1 MRAYRCIN
9 AAWTVQFAIG
19 NFTGDLLIQRF
30 AHTVQALE
38 LVLTRIVVLT
48 GQLINRRQR
57 MGVVGG
63 ELRVDQIRYRKQF
76 FRTGQIGNVGVDL
89 TGIDRIT
96 FQTVHLRT
104 FDFAIPVG
112 ALNQTDHQATA
123 AARGEVNQVVDN
135 IRAALLVGLNNK
147 ADTVPARQFRFKAQ
161 FFQQIEG
168 DLQSVGLFSIDI
180 DTDVVLAGQQS
191 KRLQTRIEFIH
202 HAVILRAAITR
213 MQRRQLDRNARPFI
227 DAATI

>member
-1 MRAYRCIN
+1 
-9 AAWTVQFAIG
+9 
-19 NFTGDLLIQRF
+19 
-30 AHTVQALE
+30 
-38 LVLTRIVVLT
+38 
-48 GQLINRRQR
+48 

-76 FRTGQIGNVGVDL
+76 FRTGQIGNVGVHL

-112 ALNQTDHQATA
+112 ALNQADHQATA
-123 AARGEVNQVVDN
+123 AACSQINEIIND
-135 IRAALLVGLNNK
+135 IRTALLVGLDYK

-168 DLQSVGLFSIDI
+168 DLQSVCLFSINI

>member
-1 MRAYRCIN
+1 
-9 AAWTVQFAIG
+9 
-19 NFTGDLLIQRF
+19 
-30 AHTVQALE
+30 
-38 LVLTRIVVLT
+38 
-48 GQLINRRQR
+48 

-76 FRTGQIGNVGVDL
+76 FRTGQIGNVGVHL

-112 ALNQTDHQATA
+112 ALNQADHQATA

-147 ADTVPARQFRFKAQ
+147 ADTVPARQFRFKTQ

-168 DLQSVGLFSIDI
+168 DLQSVCLFSIDI

-191 KRLQTRIEFIH
+191 K
-202 HAVILRAAITR
+202 
-213 MQRRQLDRNARPFI
+213 
-227 DAATI
+227 